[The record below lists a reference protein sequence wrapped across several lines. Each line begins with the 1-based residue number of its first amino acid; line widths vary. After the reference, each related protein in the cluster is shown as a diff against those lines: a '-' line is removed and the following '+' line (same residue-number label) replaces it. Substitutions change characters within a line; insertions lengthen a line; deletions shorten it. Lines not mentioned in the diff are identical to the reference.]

1 MKYPNLAE
9 IIKYHPY
16 DIGSF
21 ANFAEVTT
29 ELMEAVIRDE
39 EELTHQ
45 EIYRIAKYSNIPYS
59 ILICPHL
66 IRMDRSRYRH
76 RVMVEELV
84 NSLYG
89 IQEAQQDGSY
99 EADLFMRYG
108 RIWVVNMEL
117 AFLDDRATYG
127 MFLGAQERV
136 RQVIFFIQNEKRRP
150 RGLKMAAA
158 GGK

>member
-21 ANFAEVTT
+21 ADFADVTT
-29 ELMEAVIRDE
+29 ELLSAVIE
-39 EELTHQ
+39 GAENLTEQEL
-45 EIYRIAKYSNIPYS
+45 RGIARYSGIPFS
-59 ILICPHL
+59 ILACPHL

-76 RVMVEELV
+76 RIMVEELADE
-84 NSLYG
+84 LYG
-89 IQEAQQDGSY
+89 IQEAQKAGSY
-99 EADLFMRYG
+99 EADIFMRYG

-117 AFLDDRATYG
+117 AFLDGRATYG

-136 RQVIFFIQNEKRRP
+136 RQVIFFIQCEKRKP
-150 RGLKMAAA
+150 RGLKIAVV
-158 GGK
+158 GGI

>member
-21 ANFAEVTT
+21 ADFADVTT
-29 ELMEAVIRDE
+29 ELLSAVIE
-39 EELTHQ
+39 GAENLTEQEL
-45 EIYRIAKYSNIPYS
+45 RGIARYSGIPFS
-59 ILICPHL
+59 ILACPHL

-76 RVMVEELV
+76 RIMVEELADE
-84 NSLYG
+84 LYG
-89 IQEAQQDGSY
+89 IQEAQKAGSY

-108 RIWVVNMEL
+108 RLWVVNMEL
-117 AFLDDRATYG
+117 AFLDGRATYG

-136 RQVIFFIQNEKRRP
+136 RQAISFIQCEKRKP
-150 RGLKMAAA
+150 RGLKTAAV
-158 GGK
+158 GGM